1 MRGIDWF
8 DDDMGFTSCGID
20 GNVFFYELQMQK
32 ELNTRNSDKDF
43 NVKINANNFT
53 GFTDVCNIPGQP
65 YEALTVG
72 GSAQVWRTTDSKNS
86 SDARINL
93 SQVKI
98 LASGKAFFAGTG
110 EESRP
115 GSIQIWKFPMEKI
128 NEVQAHGKGIERMR
142 ISYDNNYL
150 FTAGRDGTLMILD
163 IKDRDPRGGLVKQRD
178 AASMIPPSEEILTEK
193 SEIADFETQ
202 KQSLKT
208 ELENHKN
215 PGHSG
220 VDEKMGVVP

>member
-1 MRGIDWF
+1 M
-8 DDDMGFTSCGID
+8 
-20 GNVFFYELQMQK
+20 
-32 ELNTRNSDKDF
+32 
-43 NVKINANNFT
+43 
-53 GFTDVCNIPGQP
+53 
-65 YEALTVG
+65 G
-72 GSAQVWRTTDSKNS
+72 GSAQVWKTTDSKNS
-86 SDARINL
+86 SDARTNL

-110 EESRP
+110 EDSRP

-163 IKDRDPRGGLVKQRD
+163 IKDRDPRGGLVKQRE

-193 SEIADFETQ
+193 SEIADYETQ

-208 ELENHKN
+208 DLENHKN

-220 VDEKMGVVP
+220 VDEKMGVVPQETKIKELTDLLSSTQLRARNAHDHLNNSKIEMEEGFDKQIKQLEE